1 MSNGRHQGARAWPTK
16 IQCLKSPWTIRATSV
31 RSRVSLIT
39 GLSTPGSG
47 ACNLPTPPR
56 FANDL
61 APAVERL
68 YKLAAPSPDWALSL
82 ETFRAALER
91 SAASRFHGAQPSARE
106 LTAYLESLNLPE
118 LALACACGA
127 GNSAAWEAF
136 TSRYRAELYRAA
148 RAVAGDSAGP
158 ELADSLYAELFGLET
173 REGRRR
179 TLFDYFHG
187 RSKLGTWL
195 RAILAQRHVNE
206 IRRTRRTESLD
217 APEGVDDQRAPIE
230 LAAPVADTSEPERI
244 HYLALLQAALSEA
257 LTALAPRDRLRLS
270 YYYLEDL
277 TLAEIGRLLG
287 EHEAT
292 VSRKLDRA
300 RRGLHGQVDAAL
312 RKKKRLSDAQVQLC
326 YDYAREE
333 WPFDLSRV
341 LSKKE

>member
-1 MSNGRHQGARAWPTK
+1 
-16 IQCLKSPWTIRATSV
+16 
-31 RSRVSLIT
+31 
-39 GLSTPGSG
+39 
-47 ACNLPTPPR
+47 LPTPPR

-61 APAVERL
+61 APAIERL
-68 YKLAAPSPDWALSL
+68 YKLAAAPPDWALSL
-82 ETFRAALER
+82 ETFRAALDR

-106 LTAYLESLNLPE
+106 LTAYLESLNLAD

-127 GNSAAWEAF
+127 GNSDAWEAF

-148 RAVAGDSAGP
+148 RAIAGESAGP

-217 APEGVDDQRAPIE
+217 AAEGVDEPRTPLE
-230 LAAPVADTSEPERI
+230 LAAPAADTSEPERAR
-244 HYLALLQAALSEA
+244 YLALLQAALSEA
-257 LTALAPRDRLRLS
+257 LAALAPRDRLRLS

-300 RRGLHGQVDAAL
+300 RRDLHGQVDAAL

-326 YDYAREE
+326 YEYAREE